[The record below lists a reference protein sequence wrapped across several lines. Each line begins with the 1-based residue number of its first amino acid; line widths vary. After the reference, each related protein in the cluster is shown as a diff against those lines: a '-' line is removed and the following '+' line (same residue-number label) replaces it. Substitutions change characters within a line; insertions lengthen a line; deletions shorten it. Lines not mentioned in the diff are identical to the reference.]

1 LIVTTDGNLTATLT
15 RFLNENGQVHITF
28 PMEGLGTLVAITD
41 MLLQSHEGFLRFFP
55 VVRQNESAAFE
66 DLRANGAFLVSAAF
80 TPAPATADG
89 APTPGSVHGVRVKS
103 EVGGECGVL
112 SP

>member
-1 LIVTTDGNLTATLT
+1 
-15 RFLNENGQVHITF
+15 
-28 PMEGLGTLVAITD
+28 MGTLVAITD

-80 TPAPATADG
+80 KPAAAAAAAEGAPAT
-89 APTPGSVHGVRVKS
+89 GSVHGVRVKS

>member
-1 LIVTTDGNLTATLT
+1 MTTDGNLTATLT

-55 VVRQNESAAFE
+55 VVRQNESAA
-66 DLRANGAFLVSAAF
+66 
-80 TPAPATADG
+80 
-89 APTPGSVHGVRVKS
+89 
-103 EVGGECGVL
+103 
-112 SP
+112 